1 MHATHQ
7 GEVLYFNT
15 VLNKS
20 ADWGVLPFGWY
31 FYAAIPKAMTSS
43 LALVP
48 VAAFY
53 DARVR
58 KMLLPVLGFVL
69 L

>member
-1 MHATHQ
+1 MH
-7 GEVLYFNT
+7 V
-15 VLNKS
+15 S
-20 ADWGVLPFGWY
+20 RY

-48 VAAFY
+48 VGAFY